1 MSAYSNKSNHQRLED
16 LHWLLADDKNASWF
30 YERIARE
37 IWTMRHP
44 LPGGGSTD
52 GATKITWQAH
62 EFAQIKTLINRNHA
76 LLTVL
81 GSAVTALAESS
92 NADTDEV
99 KALISQKMDEATSA
113 LKLELDELQAT
124 AKEEIPKMEPLSME
138 LPKAETLDS
147 VPVAQV
153 NPAEVPDLDEES
165 APAEAPKVEPQT
177 EDTAPNAAPVPNV

>member
-1 MSAYSNKSNHQRLED
+1 MEYTNKSNQKGLDD
-16 LHWLLADDKNASWF
+16 LHWLLADDKGASWF
-30 YERIARE
+30 YERVARE
-37 IWTMRHP
+37 VLNFRVA
-44 LPGGGSTD
+44 LAGGGTTNL
-52 GATKITWQAH
+52 ATKVTWQAN
-62 EFAQIKTLINRNHA
+62 EFAQIKALINRNHA

-99 KALISQKMDEATSA
+99 KALISQKMEEATA
-113 LKLELDELQAT
+113 VLKVELDELQA
-124 AKEEIPKMEPLSME
+124 AAEEEIPEMEPLSLE
-138 LPKAETLDS
+138 LPKAEPLDL

-177 EDTAPNAAPVPNV
+177 EGTAPNAAPVPNV